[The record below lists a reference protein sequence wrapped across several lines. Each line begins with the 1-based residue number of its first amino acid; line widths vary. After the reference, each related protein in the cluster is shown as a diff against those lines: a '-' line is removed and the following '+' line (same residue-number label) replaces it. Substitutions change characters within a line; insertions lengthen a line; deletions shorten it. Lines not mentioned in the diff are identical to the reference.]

1 MAPGYRKV
9 RASGAAS
16 GVQRELGSGCG
27 MGGRDVGCHGAGR
40 SSGGR
45 LLEHEHRI
53 RHFLTQSHG
62 ARAAWGAE
70 ALCPLQ
76 GAAKA
81 AQGAAHAERPGKGRP
96 VRTVEGRGLPG
107 SEAGCPRPQW
117 WTRTSWFAKPTACTG
132 GARPLR
138 LWACQ
143 RDRPPG
149 RRGRWVAGA
158 GAGAARK
165 RSVPC
170 IRVLCNLKTGLKT
183 KSVHSK
189 RTRNSTSA
197 DDLGDPWVQPPS
209 QPRVPPAPLVR
220 HPANHEVPLPQR
232 GHRLCAQHC
241 RGACV
246 FPNFHINPR
255 GSWFGAGGTGEHGA
269 RFPPPEPQACPAHM
283 LARPPGLRGAR
294 GARRQLCGSLG
305 RGALPSATVPRLGS
319 GSPARWLLA
328 CGEEPRLPDEQLG
341 PRVPIAPSWP
351 PSPVPAVESCQAR
364 CHGDRE
370 G

>member
-1 MAPGYRKV
+1 
-9 RASGAAS
+9 
-16 GVQRELGSGCG
+16 
-27 MGGRDVGCHGAGR
+27 MGGRDAGCRGAGR

-62 ARAAWGAE
+62 ARAAWRGGS
-70 ALCPLQ
+70 ALPTAGSHQGRAGSRQGRAGCGSRRTAWKRQ
-76 GAAKA
+76 TCEDSGRSGAAGVGGGVPEA
-81 AQGAAHAERPGKGRP
+81 AVVDTDIVVRQAHGLH
-96 VRTVEGRGLPG
+96 GRGEAPAAVG
-107 SEAGCPRPQW
+107 S
-117 WTRTSWFAKPTACTG
+117 SVVTA
-132 GARPLR
+132 
-138 LWACQ
+138 
-143 RDRPPG
+143 PPG

-170 IRVLCNLKTGLKT
+170 VRVLCKLKTGLKT

-283 LARPPGLRGAR
+283 LTRPPGLRGAR

-305 RGALPSATVPRLGS
+305 RGALPSATAPRLGS

>member
-1 MAPGYRKV
+1 
-9 RASGAAS
+9 
-16 GVQRELGSGCG
+16 
-27 MGGRDVGCHGAGR
+27 MGGRDAGCHGAGR

-45 LLEHEHRI
+45 LLENEPRI

-96 VRTVEGRGLPG
+96 VRTVEGRGRRRGARGRSGGHGHRG
-107 SEAGCPRPQW
+107 SPSPRPA
-117 WTRTSWFAKPTACTG
+117 REGRGPCGCGLVSVTA
-132 GARPLR
+132 
-138 LWACQ
+138 
-143 RDRPPG
+143 PPG

-165 RSVPC
+165 RSVPR
-170 IRVLCNLKTGLKT
+170 IRVLCKLKTGLKT

-269 RFPPPEPQACPAHM
+269 RFPPPEPQACPAHT

-305 RGALPSATVPRLGS
+305 RGALPSATAPRLGS

-364 CHGDRE
+364 CYGDRE

>member
-1 MAPGYRKV
+1 
-9 RASGAAS
+9 
-16 GVQRELGSGCG
+16 
-27 MGGRDVGCHGAGR
+27 MGGGSALPTAGSRQGRAECGSRRTAWKRQTCEDSGR
-40 SSGGR
+40 S
-45 LLEHEHRI
+45 
-53 RHFLTQSHG
+53 
-62 ARAAWGAE
+62 
-70 ALCPLQ
+70 
-76 GAAKA
+76 
-81 AQGAAHAERPGKGRP
+81 
-96 VRTVEGRGLPG
+96 G

-117 WTRTSWFAKPTACTG
+117 WTRTSWLAKPTACTG

-138 LWACQ
+138 LWARQ

-170 IRVLCNLKTGLKT
+170 IRVLCKLKTGLKT

-269 RFPPPEPQACPAHM
+269 RFPPPEPQACPAHT
-283 LARPPGLRGAR
+283 LARPPGLRGAQ

-305 RGALPSATVPRLGS
+305 WGALPSATAPRLGS

-328 CGEEPRLPDEQLG
+328 CGEELRLPDEQLG